1 MSGGAGSR
9 VGCRQQTTGRVD
21 GQGEQGS
28 SSTVNQAPLP
38 PAAGTTPIKAGYNP
52 ATWMLEVTGGSM
64 ATTATANNVDCEC
77 ACAHLPPA
85 PLRGTLLRV
94 FGDGAHV
101 RLAGVCD
108 AQPEL
113 LC

>member
-1 MSGGAGSR
+1 
-9 VGCRQQTTGRVD
+9 VD